1 MKFELQFAPGMIQS
15 WALRYGTDDDDSE
28 ALRVGAAARVAGELS
43 RDDFLAIAKW
53 KTQRTG
59 KQCRSNSE
67 AYVRQVTSSALAA
80 SEPRFKI
87 EVLRLLNGVA
97 WPTASVILHFCDA
110 AQWPILDFRA
120 FWSLGQREPV
130 DYDYSV
136 WEAYY
141 SYTRTIAQQANV
153 SMRALDR
160 ALWAYSKV
168 NQPAEAQLRQA
179 IP

>member
-1 MKFELQFAPGMIQS
+1 MKFELQFAPEMIQP

-28 ALRVGAAARVAGELS
+28 ALRVGAAAKEAGELS
-43 RDDFLAIAKW
+43 RDDFLAMAKW

-87 EVLRLLNGVA
+87 EVLCLLNGVA

-110 AQWPILDFRA
+110 DQWPILDFRA
-120 FWSLGQREPV
+120 FWSLGQHEPV
-130 DYDYSV
+130 DYDYSI

-141 SYTRTIAQQANV
+141 SYTRTIAQRAHV
-153 SMRALDR
+153 SMRILDR

-168 NQPAEAQLRQA
+168 NQPTGAQLQPA
-179 IP
+179 AP